1 MISNQTL
8 KPRTDYLNKL
18 LAFKD
23 TEPVKIIT
31 GIRRC
36 GKSSLL
42 KLMIKHL
49 QEQGIEDKQI
59 LAMNFESMAFK
70 NMTAQEFYSYVKER
84 INTNKRT
91 YLFFDELQRI
101 EGWEDAVNSFR
112 VDFDCDI
119 YITGSNAYLLSS
131 EYATYLSGR
140 SVEIKMLPLSFAEFL
155 NFHGFKIEET
165 ANVFGGNR
173 KIIKDQNGI
182 IYEPAEAFDAYLLFG
197 GMPGIADIGLDQNKA
212 MALLDGIYSTVV
224 IRDIL
229 EREKRRGQ
237 RRITDATL
245 LRKIILFLADN
256 IGSSISATSMAGTLF
271 NAGLLVDETRKGKPS
286 THTVQAYVNTLTE
299 SYFFY
304 EIKRFDIKGK
314 EFLRTLGKYYIVD
327 TGLRT
332 YLLGN
337 RDRDR
342 GHILENIVYLE
353 LLRRGYD
360 LAVGKVDNAEIDF
373 IATKYNKKLYIQVT
387 ESLQGEEVRKREL
400 APLEKIRDNYEK
412 IVLSMDIYSG
422 TTYNGIKALNIINW
436 LLEDN

>member
-84 INTNKRT
+84 INANKRT

-140 SVEIKMLPLSFAEFL
+140 SVEIKMLPLSFVEFL
-155 NFHGFKIEET
+155 DFHGFKIEET

-197 GMPGIADIGLDQNKA
+197 GMPSIADIGLDQNKA
-212 MALLDGIYSTVV
+212 MALWT
-224 IRDIL
+224 
-229 EREKRRGQ
+229 
-237 RRITDATL
+237 
-245 LRKIILFLADN
+245 
-256 IGSSISATSMAGTLF
+256 
-271 NAGLLVDETRKGKPS
+271 
-286 THTVQAYVNTLTE
+286 
-299 SYFFY
+299 
-304 EIKRFDIKGK
+304 
-314 EFLRTLGKYYIVD
+314 
-327 TGLRT
+327 
-332 YLLGN
+332 
-337 RDRDR
+337 
-342 GHILENIVYLE
+342 
-353 LLRRGYD
+353 
-360 LAVGKVDNAEIDF
+360 
-373 IATKYNKKLYIQVT
+373 
-387 ESLQGEEVRKREL
+387 
-400 APLEKIRDNYEK
+400 APVK
-412 IVLSMDIYSG
+412 MDSRQ
-422 TTYNGIKALNIINW
+422 KAP
-436 LLEDN
+436 